1 MSKSAP
7 DAHIASLMESTFGAC
22 RFARWNSGSYHDSH
36 HAMYVAE
43 VLAAM
48 ATRRRHDPERRL
60 FLTQVALLHDADPR
74 PSDVPT
80 PASVRRTLDWMEK
93 RRKVLQWRLSWTDEA
108 YFTARALIARTDF
121 PFSNIPRD
129 DETTM
134 SGASPYEIYRH
145 CMLELDPDSRD
156 RTFEDA
162 QLLRFADQCANY
174 CRDFETASAS
184 VDALSLEMEQTDRPM
199 NRWELNTPAFIKDL
213 AGDSMW
219 DTRLKRQLGLGGRV
233 FGQAELMLFF
243 LPPDLQKNLERNR
256 RLFQRERELRLV
268 TTG

>member
-7 DAHIASLMESTFGAC
+7 DAHIASLVESTFGAC
-22 RFARWNSGSYHDSH
+22 RFARWNSGTYHDVH

-74 PSDVPT
+74 PASVPT
-80 PASVRRTLDWMEK
+80 RASVRRTLDWMDK
-93 RRKVLQWRLSWTDEA
+93 RRKTLQWRLSWTDEA

-121 PFSNIPRD
+121 PFDNNPRE
-129 DETTM
+129 DETSMT
-134 SGASPYEIYRH
+134 GVSPYEVYRH
-145 CMLELDPDSRD
+145 CMLELDHDSRD
-156 RTFEDA
+156 QTFEDA

-184 VDALSLEMEQTDRPM
+184 VDALSRETENTGWPM
-199 NRWELNTPAFIKDL
+199 TRWELDTASFLSEL
-213 AGDSMW
+213 AGDSVW

-243 LPPDLQKNLERNR
+243 LPPSMQQNLERNKR
-256 RLFQRERELRLV
+256 MFQQERALRAV